1 MLLFRNSFRIPY
13 LILVACLTGFFG
25 YHCLSLRV
33 DQDNRSMDADNEV
46 QAAVDREFG
55 DLFDE
60 GESILVAV
68 KRDDILNDSGK
79 ELIRNIEKDLIE
91 IDGINQVTSLS
102 DNDFLV
108 SKYHEGVL
116 ISKDRAIA
124 GISLELREFKDN
136 GESLGGVVEEIRA
149 IATQYSSDE
158 VAVLVTGL
166 PLHKFEAGRMVGR
179 DQKIFSPLAFFI
191 LGVVLLCITRH
202 FSGLVLPL
210 AVAAITICWT
220 LGLYSILGHSLNI
233 ITSLLPPVM
242 MTLAVTTSIHIYL
255 HWAQNPEGDNEERIV
270 AALRSLYRPCL
281 FASLTTAIGFLSL
294 LMSHTPAVRMFGLF
308 AAIGVLISYIV
319 GVSGLAVGL
328 SFFKERPVFSQ
339 NRRGWISRILDKGAA
354 LSIDHSGKI
363 IAATVVVTVLGAFG
377 LQKVK
382 SNTDILRFLGSD
394 TRLYRDTMV
403 VDQSLTG
410 VNAIELLVQRS
421 DGMVLSSY
429 EELEMLESFEQS
441 VRKLPHVSHC
451 LGIADLLAEPEALQA
466 RNQLSFAN
474 LIANFDS
481 DKYISANL
489 KTARITVRSEAIGTH
504 AGAQLIDAIRQAAK
518 SDLGQ
523 EYTLREAGSFHR
535 VIAESNHLVTTQIKS
550 FGIAIG
556 LILLSIGIVFRSFEY
571 MALAIIPNVI
581 PLVMT
586 AAIMG
591 FFQID
596 LSTGTAMI
604 ASVVLGVAVDDTIHY
619 LSAYRKSVRHTGDC
633 RLSLRRTTA
642 STGFALVSTTLA
654 LSLGFWVAIFGSFQP
669 TVYFALLSGLTMWFA
684 LICDLLVLPASLKL
698 FHSRRFNT

>member
-25 YHCLSLRV
+25 YHCLNLRV
-33 DQDNRSMDADNEV
+33 DQDNRSMEADNEL
-46 QAAVDREFG
+46 QAAVDREFQ

-60 GESILVAV
+60 ADSILVAV
-68 KRDDILNDSGK
+68 QRSDILNETGK
-79 ELIRNIEKDLIE
+79 ELIRSLERDFLK
-91 IDGINQVTSLS
+91 IDGIEQVTSLS
-102 DNDFLV
+102 EKDFLV
-108 SKYHEGVL
+108 SKYDEGLL
-116 ISKDRAIA
+116 ISRDREIA
-124 GISLELREFKDN
+124 GISLELGEFTDN
-136 GESLGGVVEEIRA
+136 GESLAGVVEEVRA
-149 IATQYSSDE
+149 IATEYSSSD

-166 PLHKFEAGRMVGR
+166 PLQKFEAGRMVGR
-179 DQKIFSPLAFFI
+179 DQMIFSPLAFLI
-191 LGVVLLCITRH
+191 LGVVLLCVTRQ
-202 FSGLVLPL
+202 FSGLILPL

-220 LGLYSILGHSLNI
+220 LGLYSIFGHSLNM

-255 HWAQNPEGDNEERIV
+255 HWSQNSEGDNQQRIS
-270 AALRSLYRPCL
+270 AAVSSLYRPCL

-294 LMSHTPAVRMFGLF
+294 LMSHTPAVRLFGLF

-328 SFFKERPVFSQ
+328 SFFKEQPGFSQ
-339 NRRGWISRILDKGAA
+339 NRRGRLSRILDKCAA
-354 LSIDHSGKI
+354 LSIDHSGRI
-363 IAATVVVTVLGAFG
+363 VFATVVVAVLGAVG
-377 LQKVK
+377 LQKIK

-394 TRLYRDTMV
+394 TQLYRETMV
-403 VDQSLTG
+403 VDQNLTG
-410 VNAIELLVQRS
+410 VNTIELLVQRS
-421 DGMVLSSY
+421 DGKAFSRY
-429 EELEMLESFEQS
+429 EEMKAIESFETS
-441 VRKLPHVSHC
+441 IRKLSHVSHC
-451 LGIADLLAEPEALQA
+451 MSIADLLAEPEILQA
-466 RNQLSFAN
+466 RD
-474 LIANFDS
+474 LISLETLINNFDT
-481 DKYISANL
+481 DKYISSEL
-489 KTARITVRSEAIGTH
+489 KTARITVRTEAIGTY
-504 AGAQLIDAIRQAAK
+504 AGAQLIDGIRKAAK
-518 SDLGQ
+518 SHLGDG
-523 EYTLREAGSFHR
+523 YTLREAGGFHR
-535 VIAESNHLVTTQIKS
+535 VVTESNHLVVTQIKS

-581 PLVMT
+581 PLMMT

-591 FFQID
+591 FFRID

-619 LSAYRKSVRHTGDC
+619 LSAYRESYRKTGDC
-633 RLSLRRTTA
+633 RLSLRQTTA
-642 STGFALVSTTLA
+642 STGFALISTTLA

>member
-25 YHCLSLRV
+25 YHCMHLRV
-33 DQDNRSMDADNEV
+33 DHDNRSMDADNEF
-46 QAAVDREFG
+46 QAGVDREFR

-60 GESILVAV
+60 GESILVAL
-68 KRDDILNDSGK
+68 KRADILNDSGK
-79 ELIRNIEKDLIE
+79 ELIRNLERDFTK
-91 IDGINQVTSLS
+91 IDGIEQVTSLS
-102 DNDFLV
+102 ENDFLV
-108 SKYHEGVL
+108 SKYHEGLL
-116 ISKDRAIA
+116 ISRDREMA
-124 GISLELREFKDN
+124 GISLELRRFTDN
-136 GESLGGVVEEIRA
+136 GESLGGVVEEVRA
-149 IATQYSSDE
+149 IANEYASDD
-158 VAVLVTGL
+158 VAVFVTGL

-202 FSGLVLPL
+202 FSGLILPL

-242 MTLAVTTSIHIYL
+242 MTLAVTTSIHLYL
-255 HWAQNPEGDNEERIV
+255 HWAQNSEGDNQQRIV
-270 AALRSLYRPCL
+270 AAIRSLYRPCL

-294 LMSHTPAVRMFGLF
+294 LMSHTPAVRLFGLF

-328 SFFKERPVFSQ
+328 SYFKERPGFSQ
-339 NRRGWISRILDKGAA
+339 NSKGWLSWILDKGAA

-363 IAATVVVTVLGAFG
+363 IFATAVVTVLGAFG
-377 LQKVK
+377 LQMVK

-403 VDQSLTG
+403 VDQNLTG
-410 VNAIELLVQRS
+410 VNTIELLVQRS
-421 DGMVLSSY
+421 DGKALSGY
-429 EELEMLESFEQS
+429 DELERLESFEQS
-441 VRKLPHVSHC
+441 VRQLSHVSHC
-451 LGIADLLAEPEALQA
+451 LSIADLFAEPEASQA
-466 RNQLSFAN
+466 RNTLSFKD
-474 LIANFDS
+474 LINNFES
-481 DKYISANL
+481 DKYISSDL

-504 AGAQLIDAIRQAAK
+504 AGAQLVDGVRKAAEL
-518 SDLGQ
+518 DLGE

-535 VIAESNHLVTTQIKS
+535 VITESNHLVATQIKS

-571 MALAIIPNVI
+571 MVLAIIPNVI

-591 FFQID
+591 FFRID

-619 LSAYRKSVRHTGDC
+619 LSAYRESVRQTGDC